1 MYTLC
6 FASNMPSSKGD
17 LHDNSY
23 NVNATFHGKRNCKN
37 TMSAQDG
44 DIIPKQTSCH
54 CKCPCK
60 RSIWRRFKSEYTVLW
75 QKIRDWREVL
85 YRKKKRRKDH
95 KAGNVGYRS

>member
-23 NVNATFHGKRNCKN
+23 NVNATFHGKRSCEN

-44 DIIPKQTSCH
+44 DIIPK
-54 CKCPCK
+54 
-60 RSIWRRFKSEYTVLW
+60 
-75 QKIRDWREVL
+75 
-85 YRKKKRRKDH
+85 
-95 KAGNVGYRS
+95 